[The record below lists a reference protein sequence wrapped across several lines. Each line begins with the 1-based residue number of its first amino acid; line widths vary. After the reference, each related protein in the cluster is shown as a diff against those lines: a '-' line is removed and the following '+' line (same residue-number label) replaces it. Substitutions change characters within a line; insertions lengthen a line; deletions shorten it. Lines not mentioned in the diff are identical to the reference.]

1 MLRTD
6 CAGARDLA
14 EQTHQCFQ
22 AYSKHLSAPT
32 LTSVLL
38 VGGLDAGPQLKALKA
53 GAQIVVGTPGRMI
66 DFVES
71 GKLALDKVR
80 VEPCHLPS
88 MSAGSCHGS

>member
-1 MLRTD
+1 
-6 CAGARDLA
+6 
-14 EQTHQCFQ
+14 
-22 AYSKHLSAPT
+22 
-32 LTSVLL
+32 VLL
-38 VGGLDAGPQLKALKA
+38 VGGLDAEPQLKALKA

-88 MSAGSCHGS
+88 MSAGSCQGSSHVLTVRQEVILMIHGEV